1 MSAGAGAAQDS
12 ARGSSR
18 GGLNAA
24 NTLERELDGR
34 RGLLGFWA
42 MAAGRD
48 VADRRNFSFGVSNIN
63 SRALRDSAR
72 RERSWAPSW
81 CLSSRPSSSSPSQS
95 DARNLVIRSASACA
109 LHPSNSSAL
118 RKRSR
123 SSCGAHRSLTTIFVG
138 AGAAQDS
145 APRTARCAGASSKR
159 ERDAMASLFAEHAP
173 GQLAIGTLQ
182 GENCKGRSSRV
193 LKTLGR
199 GSLLHHTVSQI
210 R

>member
-1 MSAGAGAAQDS
+1 M
-12 ARGSSR
+12 
-18 GGLNAA
+18 NAA

-34 RGLLGFWA
+34 RGLLGFWDMA
-42 MAAGRD
+42 AAGRD
-48 VADRRNFSFGVSNIN
+48 VADRHNVSFGASSVN

-72 RERSWAPSW
+72 RERSWASW
-81 CLSSRPSSSSPSQS
+81 CLSSSPSSSSPSQS

-109 LHPSNSSAL
+109 LHPSNPSAP

-145 APRTARCAGASSKR
+145 APHTARCAGASSKR
-159 ERDAMASLFAEHAP
+159 VRDAMVSLFAEHAP

-182 GENCKGRSSRV
+182 GETCKDSVFKSVRRGGV
-193 LKTLGR
+193 LIVESIIVLR
-199 GSLLHHTVSQI
+199 PNSNLIL
-210 R
+210 